1 MAFQLLQTW
10 QDAGKMLEI
19 LVLRSIISCVSQVEV
34 PDLGFEAFIQINVH
48 IFNPPPQKKEKD
60 FQRFP
65 EPRFHIK
72 GWFQIPCR
80 GVQ

>member
-34 PDLGFEAFIQINVH
+34 PDLGFEAFIQINVP
-48 IFNPPPQKKEKD
+48 IFNPPPQKKKRK
-60 FQRFP
+60 RFP
-65 EPRFHIK
+65 EVSRVE
-72 GWFQIPCR
+72 IPH
-80 GVQ
+80 

>member
-48 IFNPPPQKKEKD
+48 IFNPPPPLVQVTFSADKY
-60 FQRFP
+60 FLYCL
-65 EPRFHIK
+65 
-72 GWFQIPCR
+72 PCLQETKMF
-80 GVQ
+80 VA